1 MDLDVKIL
9 PEEIIE
15 ILRERLVELE
25 HLEATGAATP
35 DTCEM
40 LVAVRGLL
48 AKLES
53 KLPEHAGETLHY

>member
-1 MDLDVKIL
+1 VTMDLDVKIL

-35 DTCEM
+35 DICEM

-48 AKLES
+48 AKLE
-53 KLPEHAGETLHY
+53 KLPEHAGETLH